1 MALKEKLRNEL
12 AAAMRGGDRERRDL
26 LRLLLAAVQQEEVD
40 GGQPLDDAGVLNVL
54 RRQAKQ
60 RRETINDA
68 YAAGRQDLVAQEEA
82 ELRLIEAFLPQMM
95 SREEVHDLAAQT
107 IAELGV
113 QPGDMKSMGRVM
125 GQLMPRL
132 QGKAEGHVVSE
143 VVRELLAGRA

>member
-1 MALKEKLRNEL
+1 MELKEHLRNEM
-12 AAAMRGGDRERRDL
+12 AAAMRAGDRERRDL
-26 LRLLLAAVQQEEVD
+26 LRLLLAAVKQEEVD
-40 GGQPLDDAGVLNVL
+40 GGKPLDDAGVLNVL

-82 ELRLIEAFLPQMM
+82 ELRLIESYLPQMM
-95 SREEVHDLAAQT
+95 SREQVHDLAAQT

-132 QGKAEGHVVSE
+132 QGQAEGHVVSE
-143 VVRELLAGRA
+143 VVRALLGGRA

>member
-1 MALKEKLRNEL
+1 MT
-12 AAAMRGGDRERRDL
+12 GTPGFVT
-26 LRLLLAAVQQEEVD
+26 LLLAAVQQEEVD

-95 SREEVHDLAAQT
+95 SREEVHVLAAQT
-107 IAELGV
+107 LAELGV

-125 GQLMPRL
+125 GQPMPRL